1 MEPCPCGLDAAYDTC
16 CGPIIRG
23 EKAAETAE
31 QLMRARYS
39 AYAKVETDFLKESIH
54 PDKRHTHDERQTK
67 NWAAKS
73 EWFNLEV
80 VRTDKGGEGDET
92 GQVEFIANY
101 AVKGEKARHHELAS
115 FVKVEGAWYFDDGVG
130 VVPETVV
137 RQGPKVGRND
147 PCPCGSGKKF
157 KKCCG

>member
-1 MEPCPCGLDAAYDTC
+1 METCPCGLDADYNSC
-16 CGPIIRG
+16 CEPIIRG
-23 EKAAETAE
+23 EKKAETAE

-54 PDKRHTHDERQTK
+54 PEKRNTHDERQTK

-73 EWFNLEV
+73 EWLGLEV
-80 VRTDKGGEGDET
+80 VNTDRGGVDDES
-92 GQVEFIANY
+92 GRVEFIANY
-101 AVKGEKARHHELAS
+101 AFKGEKARHHELAS
-115 FVKVEGAWYFDDGVG
+115 FVKLDGQWFFDDGVG
-130 VVPETVV
+130 VIPETVV